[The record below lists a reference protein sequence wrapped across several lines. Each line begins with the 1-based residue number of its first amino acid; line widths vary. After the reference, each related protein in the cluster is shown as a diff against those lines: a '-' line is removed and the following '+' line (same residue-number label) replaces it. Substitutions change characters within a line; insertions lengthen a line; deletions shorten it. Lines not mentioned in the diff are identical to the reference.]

1 MRTKRDTG
9 RTIAV
14 VTSGLGLVAAGIAV
28 ASPVQAA
35 GEQCQGQAATIVATA
50 NNQVLTGTE
59 NADVIHTAGFTG
71 VKVDGK
77 EGDDIICA
85 VAGTKADI
93 DGGAGDDIL
102 EDVAGTATGRA
113 TILFAGPGK
122 DTFIGVAGTVLT
134 FQRATAGVTVDLAAG
149 TVVDGTDNETVTGI
163 RTVRGSAFPDTF
175 TGTDGAD
182 TYVSSVGPKY
192 DTDGDT
198 ISMGAGPDVVRAYRG
213 TVDAGAG
220 KDKVTAYAAVVEGG
234 TGTDTIDLRY
244 GGTANGGAGA
254 DILKAASSVKEGPVP
269 AIPTVLNGGS
279 GNDVLSP
286 VFASGAGSQYVRGTV
301 DGGDGNDILS
311 LVGRRS
317 SIVDLQSGESGRVRV
332 AGGRSD
338 LASIEYVRGSGV
350 RDIIRGDD
358 GPNRI
363 SGNGG
368 NDAINGR
375 DGDDRLDGGPG
386 RDVVKGGLG
395 NDICRN
401 AEVRVSC

>member
-9 RTIAV
+9 RTIAA

-59 NADVIHTAGFTG
+59 NADVIHTGGFTG

-93 DGGAGDDIL
+93 DGGAGTTSSRTWPGRPR
-102 EDVAGTATGRA
+102 AAPPSCSPGRA
-113 TILFAGPGK
+113 RTPSSAWPAPSS
-122 DTFIGVAGTVLT
+122 TFE
-134 FQRATAGVTVDLAAG
+134 RATAGVTVDLAAG

-163 RTVRGSAFPDTF
+163 RVVRGSAFPDTF
-175 TGTDGAD
+175 TGTSGAD

-198 ISMGAGPDVVRAYRG
+198 ISMGAGPDTVRAFRG

-234 TGTDTIDLRY
+234 TGADTIDLRY
-244 GGTANGGAGA
+244 GGTANGGPGA

-269 AIPTVLNGGS
+269 RSHRAQRWTRQRHPLAGLRERCGQPVRPRHRRRRRRERHPQPRR
-279 GNDVLSP
+279 SP
-286 VFASGAGSQYVRGTV
+286 VLHRRPAVR
-301 DGGDGNDILS
+301 
-311 LVGRRS
+311 
-317 SIVDLQSGESGRVRV
+317 
-332 AGGRSD
+332 
-338 LASIEYVRGSGV
+338 
-350 RDIIRGDD
+350 
-358 GPNRI
+358 
-363 SGNGG
+363 
-368 NDAINGR
+368 
-375 DGDDRLDGGPG
+375 
-386 RDVVKGGLG
+386 
-395 NDICRN
+395 
-401 AEVRVSC
+401 